1 MRVARSV
8 PIAVASR
15 FEVLATPREC
25 GAFLFLVGSISFLVK
40 PGGYNVARRLPLAR
54 LAQIM
59 IMSIRV
65 IALLSIILGI
75 ILFLGKSEN
84 PQNYIAAH
92 FAFGFLLA
100 AAVFIL
106 GVIAIVQ
113 KFVPVGVVAI
123 VAAIALPLT
132 GFRQISTL
140 GPNMGIPQILH
151 IIVVFAAIGVA
162 EAGAAKIK
170 RAG

>member
-1 MRVARSV
+1 M
-8 PIAVASR
+8 
-15 FEVLATPREC
+15 
-25 GAFLFLVGSISFLVK
+25 
-40 PGGYNVARRLPLAR
+40 AR
-54 LAQIM
+54 LAQIL

-65 IALLSIILGI
+65 IALLSIVLGV

-84 PQNYIAAH
+84 PQNYIASH

-106 GVIAIVQ
+106 GVVAIVQ
-113 KFVPVGVVAI
+113 KFVPVGVVALL
-123 VAAIALPLT
+123 AAVALPLT

-151 IIVVFAAIGVA
+151 IFVVFVAIGVA
-162 EAGAAKIK
+162 EASAAKIK
-170 RAG
+170 RAA

>member
-1 MRVARSV
+1 M
-8 PIAVASR
+8 
-15 FEVLATPREC
+15 
-25 GAFLFLVGSISFLVK
+25 
-40 PGGYNVARRLPLAR
+40 AR
-54 LAQIM
+54 LAQIL

-75 ILFLGKSEN
+75 ILFLGKTEN
-84 PQNYIAAH
+84 PQNFIASH

-106 GVIAIVQ
+106 AVIALVQ
-113 KFVPVGVVAI
+113 KIIPQGIVGI

-151 IIVVFAAIGVA
+151 IITVFAAIGVA
-162 EAGAAKIK
+162 EACASKIK
-170 RAG
+170 RVG

>member
-1 MRVARSV
+1 M
-8 PIAVASR
+8 
-15 FEVLATPREC
+15 LAEAAT
-25 GAFLFLVGSISFLVK
+25 LS
-40 PGGYNVARRLPLAR
+40 R
-54 LAQIM
+54 LAQIL

-65 IALLSIILGI
+65 IAVLSIILGI
-75 ILFLGKSEN
+75 ILFTGKTEN
-84 PQNYIAAH
+84 PQNYVAAH

-106 GVIAIVQ
+106 AVIALVQ
-113 KFVPVGVVAI
+113 KIIPVGIVGL

-151 IIVVFAAIGVA
+151 IITVFVAIGVA
-162 EAGAAKIK
+162 EASAAKVK
-170 RAG
+170 RVG